1 MRIKGKDGYCVK
13 LLNLLASSMLA
24 GVCIS
29 IGGLVFL
36 KNPGI
41 TGAVLF
47 SFGLLTVVHFKF
59 LLYTGTAGFC
69 YSVKDLGRLCLILAG
84 NVIGCFLVAQAFRL
98 CVSPDLAAAV
108 IQNRL
113 SASFLQALILGT
125 GCGFIMTAAV
135 KFAREGKFLPLLFG
149 VPCFI
154 MCGFYH
160 SIADAFYYCMDL
172 HPEAITPWLGAVL
185 GNFIGCNLYRLRQ
198 EDINT

>member
-1 MRIKGKDGYCVK
+1 MK
-13 LLNLLASSMLA
+13 LLNLLVSSMLA
-24 GVCIS
+24 GLCIS
-29 IGGLVFL
+29 IGGLAFL

-41 TGAVLF
+41 VGAVLF
-47 SFGLLTVVHFKF
+47 TFGLLTVVHFKF

-69 YSVKDLGRLCLILAG
+69 YSAKDLGRLVLILIG
-84 NVIGCFLVAQAFRL
+84 NIIGCFIVAQAFRL
-98 CVSPDLAAAV
+98 CVPPDITAA
-108 IQNRL
+108 IIGNRL

-160 SIADAFYYCMDL
+160 SIADAFYYSL
-172 HPEAITPWLGAVL
+172 NFRPEVMTPWLAAVI

-198 EDINT
+198 EDKNN

>member
-1 MRIKGKDGYCVK
+1 MKF
-13 LLNLLASSMLA
+13 LNLMVSSILA
-24 GVCIS
+24 GICIS

-69 YSVKDLGRLCLILAG
+69 YSARDLGRLCLILTG
-84 NVIGCFLVAQAFRL
+84 NVIGCFLTAQALRL
-98 CVSPDLAAAV
+98 CVSPDLAMPV
-108 IQNRL
+108 IENRL
-113 SASFLQALILGT
+113 SASFLQSAILGT

-135 KFAREGKFLPLLFG
+135 KFAREGRFLPLLFG

-160 SIADAFYYCMDL
+160 SIADAFYYCMNL
-172 HPEAITPWLGAVL
+172 RAEAMIPWLGAVI
-185 GNFIGCNLYRLRQ
+185 GNFVGCNLYRLRR
-198 EDINT
+198 EDAAA

>member
-1 MRIKGKDGYCVK
+1 MKIF
-13 LLNLLASSMLA
+13 NLLASSMLA

-29 IGGLVFL
+29 IGGLAFL

-69 YSVKDLGRLCLILAG
+69 HSAGDLGRLVLILAG
-84 NVIGCFLVAQAFRL
+84 NIIGCFLTAQALLL
-98 CVSPDLAAAV
+98 CVSPDLAAKV
-108 IQNRL
+108 VENRL
-113 SASFLQALILGT
+113 SADFIQALILGT

-135 KFAREGKFLPLLFG
+135 KFAREGRFLPLLFG

-160 SIADAFYYCMDL
+160 SIADAFYYSL
-172 HPEAITPWLGAVL
+172 NLQPGAVTPWLGAVI

-198 EDINT
+198 EDQGS